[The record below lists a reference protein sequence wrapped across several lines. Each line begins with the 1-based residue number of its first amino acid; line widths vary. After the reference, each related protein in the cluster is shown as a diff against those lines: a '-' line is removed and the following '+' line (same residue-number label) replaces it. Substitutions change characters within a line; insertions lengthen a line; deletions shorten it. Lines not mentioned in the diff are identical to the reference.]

1 MEKTD
6 SVFARR
12 LKEARLRAGL
22 SQKQLGITAGM
33 DEFSAS
39 PRINQYER
47 GVHYPDYET
56 AARLAK
62 VLNVPTPFLF
72 TEDNVLAEFLINLES
87 LTAHHFVTLQRY
99 YKNIK

>member
-1 MEKTD
+1 MKKAD

-22 SQKQLGITAGM
+22 SQKQLGIAAGM
-33 DEFSAS
+33 DEFTAS

-47 GVHYPDYET
+47 AVHYPDYET

-62 VLNVPTPFLF
+62 TLHVPTPFLF
-72 TEDNVLAEFLINLES
+72 TEEDVLAEFLMNLEDIK
-87 LTAHHFVTLQRY
+87 ANDFVKFKKN
-99 YKNIK
+99 YKP